1 MNQVPQGNGHAES
14 MVRWAKDRVRSL
26 LFGAQLPLRLWPMAI
41 ETATAQQRAKVLGW
55 TSLLAAPYGSTVHVK
70 KKPFDAKGPRRRELA
85 FETKWSSGKY
95 VGLSSLLHKGHV
107 IYLPP
112 TDASEEK
119 FLHSGH
125 VRSGLRDPG
134 LPDAQLHVSDDPRRR
149 VVGKRGAEHVEM
161 KQVNLDPGQV
171 QEMATT
177 GAQKLLETW
186 DYEDARDMVVDL
198 AHRGFFDEVKFG
210 VFRHGGTVGWL
221 KGFDQYPEL
230 SRLLARMVLEAE
242 PTATFTSIWVSHN
255 SMRPLHQDL
264 NNDEWTDN

>member
-1 MNQVPQGNGHAES
+1 
-14 MVRWAKDRVRSL
+14 
-26 LFGAQLPLRLWPMAI
+26 MAHGYRNS
-41 ETATAQQRAKVLGW
+41 TAQQRAKVLGW

-264 NNDEWTDN
+264 NMMNGPTTMSSRYKLRNQVESCGRRQSLWTYHQEDGWLRP

>member
-1 MNQVPQGNGHAES
+1 
-14 MVRWAKDRVRSL
+14 
-26 LFGAQLPLRLWPMAI
+26 
-41 ETATAQQRAKVLGW
+41 
-55 TSLLAAPYGSTVHVK
+55 
-70 KKPFDAKGPRRRELA
+70 
-85 FETKWSSGKY
+85 
-95 VGLSSLLHKGHV
+95 
-107 IYLPP
+107 
-112 TDASEEK
+112 
-119 FLHSGH
+119 
-125 VRSGLRDPG
+125 
-134 LPDAQLHVSDDPRRR
+134 
-149 VVGKRGAEHVEM
+149 M

-171 QEMATT
+171 QEMATM

-264 NNDEWTDN
+264 NMMNGPTTMSSRYKLRNQVESCGRRQSLWTYHQEDGWLRP